1 MTSKLLGGT
10 LPGPTENIKLFVCG
24 PPPQVAAISGGK
36 DKSEQGELSGVLAE
50 LGYKAEQVST
60 VSFVREHLLIKGVM
74 KGLQVLSRERD
85 KNGIDKK

>member
-10 LPGPTENIKLFVCG
+10 LPAPTENIKLFVCG
-24 PPPQVAAISGGK
+24 PPPQVAAISGKK

-60 VSFVREHLLIKGVM
+60 TCFYTGEWY
-74 KGLQVLSRERD
+74 
-85 KNGIDKK
+85 